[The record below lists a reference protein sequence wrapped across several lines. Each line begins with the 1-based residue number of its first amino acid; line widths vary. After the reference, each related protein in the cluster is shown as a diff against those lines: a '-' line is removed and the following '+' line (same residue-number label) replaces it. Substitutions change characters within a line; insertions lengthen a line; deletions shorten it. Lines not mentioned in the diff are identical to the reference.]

1 MKIRPLLGVAIAA
14 SLTLAACGGSDSSSD
29 TTTPA
34 AAEGVDLVAAGC
46 PETVVIQTDWFPE
59 AEHGNLYQLIGD
71 DYVVNAKGLRV
82 SGDLVSEGKST
93 GVKVEIRS
101 GGPALGDGNVT
112 SALYSDPDILLGFT
126 NTDESVSQSGD
137 KFPTIA
143 VVAPFDINP
152 QIIMWDPETYPDVKA
167 IGDLKEKGVKVR
179 YFSGASYMSFLTETG
194 VLSEEQIDGTYD
206 GSPAAF
212 IAAAGKDAQQGFGTN
227 EPYFY
232 KNVLPDWKKDVEYQY
247 LHDAGWTAYAQSL
260 GGIPAT
266 IEKYDT
272 CLQKLVPIIQRA
284 TIEYV
289 KNPVETNAVIVD
301 AVKQFNTFWKYT
313 ADQATDGVKKML
325 QDKLIANSP
334 DGTLGSFNIDRVTK
348 FIEVAGP
355 VFTSSGSKVKDGL
368 VADDVVTNK
377 YIDPSIKLD

>member
-1 MKIRPLLGVAIAA
+1 MKMKPLLGVAIAA

-34 AAEGVDLVAAGC
+34 AAEGVDLAAAGC

-71 DYVVNAKGLRV
+71 DYVVNAEGLRV

-112 SALYSDPDILLGFT
+112 AALYSDPDILLGFT

-137 KFPTIA
+137 EFPTIA

-167 IGDLKEKGVKVR
+167 IGDLKEEGVKVR
-179 YFSGASYMSFLTETG
+179 YFNGASYMAFLTATG

-232 KNVLPDWKKDVEYQY
+232 KNELPDWNKDVEYQY

-289 KNPVETNAVIVD
+289 TSPTETNAVIVD
-301 AVKQFNTFWKYT
+301 AVRQFNTFWKYT
-313 ADQATDGVKKML
+313 AGQATDGVKKML

-334 DGTLGSFNIDRVTK
+334 DGTLGSFDIDRVTK

-355 VFTSSGSKVKDGL
+355 VFTSTGSKVKDGL

-377 YIDPSIKLD
+377 YIDPSIKLG